1 MTPVRHIVF
10 DIGNVLIRWEPERPY
25 RRLIPDEAARQ
36 RFLAEICTPD
46 WNQEQDRGRTWT
58 EAEDALIAHYPA
70 EAELIRAYRRH
81 WREMVPG
88 PFEETV
94 VLLEDLL
101 AAGHDVTALT
111 NFADDTFAEAQEMF
125 PFLRSFRGVTVSGRV
140 RLLKPDVA
148 IYRRHAADFGLDP
161 AATLFFDDSPK
172 NAIGAREAGWHAEVF
187 TSAAQMRADLGRYG
201 VR

>member
-58 EAEDALIAHYPA
+58 EAEDALITRYPA

-172 NAIGAREAGWHAEVF
+172 NVIGAREAGWHAEVF